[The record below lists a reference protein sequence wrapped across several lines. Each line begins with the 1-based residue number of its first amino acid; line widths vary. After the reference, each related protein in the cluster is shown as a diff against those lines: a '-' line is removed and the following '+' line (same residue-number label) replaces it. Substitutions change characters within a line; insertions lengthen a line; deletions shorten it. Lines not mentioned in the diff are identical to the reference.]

1 MANATFDVPASVR
14 QLVELPPTE
23 DIVLD
28 VLRDGMPDIPI
39 FSLIPP
45 DPPFPM
51 IFVRKLPGL
60 GQGGATDERFFIT
73 TRFEVQVLTRDP
85 DGDEK
90 GAVISEAVRVV
101 LRDAWMRNHHVPGMG
116 WVKRIRLLSEASRAA
131 DWATSA
137 GPVQYAELPI
147 GVWRYE
153 SKFSIK
159 VKRELPQS

>member
-1 MANATFDVPASVR
+1 MPDTTLDVPQSVKE
-14 QLVELPPTE
+14 LIELPPTE
-23 DIVLD
+23 DMVID
-28 VLRDGMPDIPI
+28 VLRKGLPDVPI
-39 FSLIPP
+39 FSLIPN
-45 DPPFPM
+45 DPPMPM

-60 GQGGATDERFFIT
+60 GLGNATDERFFIT
-73 TRFEVQVLTRDP
+73 TRFEVQVLAKDP

-101 LRDAWMRNHHVPGMG
+101 LRDAWMRNHHVPGLG
-116 WVKRIRLLSEASRAA
+116 WVKRIRLMSEASRGA

-137 GPVQYAELPI
+137 GPIQYAELPI

-159 VKRELPQS
+159 VKRELPK